1 MSSLHKSVFHRIL
14 SIKQMKVLYNTCY
27 GGFNFSKQFVEE
39 FNKRHPDRPK
49 KLEEWHDE
57 RIDPDVIALYEE
69 KGSDWSSGACS
80 KLDMDEI
87 PDDVEFRIREYDG
100 MESVS
105 WSIPKDEIIKDLMDI
120 LKGRKKD
127 TEVSKFTQMMLQKDL
142 TPYQLR
148 KEITTSS

>member
-1 MSSLHKSVFHRIL
+1 
-14 SIKQMKVLYNTCY
+14 MKVLYNTCY

-57 RIDPDVIALYEE
+57 RIDPDIIALFEE
-69 KGSDWSSGACS
+69 KGSDWSSGAYS

-105 WSIPKDEIIKDLMDI
+105 WSIPKDEIIKDLMDVI
-120 LKGRKKD
+120 KGRKKED
-127 TEVSKFTQMMLQKDL
+127 ETSKFTQMMLQKDL
-142 TPYQLR
+142 GPYELR
-148 KEITTSS
+148 RAINSTSS

>member
-1 MSSLHKSVFHRIL
+1 
-14 SIKQMKVLYNTCY
+14 MKVLYNTCY